1 MPTDLC
7 VTYNCYYLTPAMDKK
22 TVNISPYRAGTWIEH
37 SLMQFNYAGEGGGG
51 GGCMPPD
58 TCVIA
63 ISCMLTQVMD
73 NEYFPLVRN
82 MDRTVS
88 DG

>member
-1 MPTDLC
+1 
-7 VTYNCYYLTPAMDKK
+7 
-22 TVNISPYRAGTWIEH
+22 
-37 SLMQFNYAGEGGGG
+37 
-51 GGCMPPD
+51 MPPD